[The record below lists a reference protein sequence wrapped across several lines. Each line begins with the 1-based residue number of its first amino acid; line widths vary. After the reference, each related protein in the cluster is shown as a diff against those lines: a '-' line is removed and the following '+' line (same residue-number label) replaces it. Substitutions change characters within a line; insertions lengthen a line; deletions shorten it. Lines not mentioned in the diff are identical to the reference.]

1 MEISAESPFYINKYG
16 CTANSLYL
24 DLKSGNSFH
33 IFTIKQV
40 EVLLNNFVQYTF
52 SHNKYLNNILI
63 EANVKTFIASPH
75 NILGFFIDNI
85 RLDPVANGAKY
96 GKCQPN
102 NEPTTNEPNTNEP
115 TTNEL
120 NTNELNTN
128 EPTQSTYACSLDQLD
143 NLKIVHNTF
152 TSGNVCSH
160 ICNKKIITK
169 SNLKWAFL
177 TDDNRLFEMG
187 IEYEDFIDTFDTA

>member
-1 MEISAESPFYINKYG
+1 
-16 CTANSLYL
+16 
-24 DLKSGNSFH
+24 
-33 IFTIKQV
+33 
-40 EVLLNNFVQYTF
+40 
-52 SHNKYLNNILI
+52 
-63 EANVKTFIASPH
+63 VKTFIASPH
-75 NILGFFIDNI
+75 NILGFFIDNV

-96 GKCQPN
+96 GKCQPTN
-102 NEPTTNEPNTNEP
+102 EPTTNEPTTNEPNTNE
-115 TTNEL
+115 L
-120 NTNELNTN
+120 K
-128 EPTQSTYACSLDQLD
+128 QSTDACSLDQLD

-160 ICNKKIITK
+160 ICNKRIITK